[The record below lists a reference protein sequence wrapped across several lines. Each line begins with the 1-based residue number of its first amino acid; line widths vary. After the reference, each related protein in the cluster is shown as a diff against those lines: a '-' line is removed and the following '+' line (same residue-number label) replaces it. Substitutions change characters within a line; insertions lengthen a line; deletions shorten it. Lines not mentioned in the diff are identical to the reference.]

1 MKGTILVYRPGTT
14 IPEVREIDG
23 SPTLDVL
30 KAGIGGG
37 HIEIVPYFNT
47 IQHGKKQHR
56 CVAFCDENG
65 KLTGLPMNMPATK
78 LWDNAMRKAVGCGAS
93 PDFLVGDIAVVFG
106 DEAFMEAL

>member
-1 MKGTILVYRPGTT
+1 MIGIANVPS
-14 IPEVREIDG
+14 VD
-23 SPTLDVL
+23 
-30 KAGIGGG
+30 KAGGD
-37 HIEIVPYFNT
+37 
-47 IQHGKKQHR
+47 R